1 MDGSSKVAC
10 KFFPLFNINTLG
22 GSIILSLFTLFL
34 AVFFLGCAAH
44 HTLSAER
51 ESELQL
57 GYSKWRHES
66 VRSSSSQSESGRNF
80 QPRGSSAAASSKVSQ
95 EAKTAR
101 EAKAARE
108 AETASSQKKKS
119 RSGRI
124 FSKILGIDDYSLFKK
139 GKELYNQGEYERARE
154 KFIQIKEEYPESSLA
169 ELAED
174 YLQRIEQALLGEK
187 TPSLAKGKITQ
198 QPQPPEKEKQP
209 EPKDT
214 LKKKK
219 DTLKKKAEKLLSNE
233 FYDTDIREIIR
244 NLATETGINLIADDT
259 VQGIISVQY
268 KDKPLE
274 EVLKIILSA
283 GGYTFKKIDDYYLI
297 GSADPRSPLF
307 NYLSQTEYVKPKFLK
322 AKELVKLISPSFAS
336 AIQVNEERN
345 MLTITASPEMIKRI
359 KEDIEKVDTM
369 PKQVRLEAIVV
380 ELSSEAKK
388 SLGIDWSGQ
397 SGKFSGSMQ
406 NLDLAFGYLN
416 ASVPRVADQITARI
430 HELAEKGQAT
440 LRATPHVTTMDGEEA
455 TINLG
460 LEQYI
465 SITTGPVNYSYTTV
479 QTIKAGIS
487 LNIIPFVSED
497 NTITVKIKPAE
508 VSDFVETGSGGLPL
522 INKRSVTTTVVVN
535 DQETIAIGGFLKK
548 REITKVS
555 RVPIL
560 GYIPIL
566 NLIFSRKEKLSEDAE
581 VLILITPKIVK
592 TAASAAKEPLIG

>member
-1 MDGSSKVAC
+1 MQLGSSKWQ
-10 KFFPLFNINTLG
+10 L
-22 GSIILSLFTLFL
+22 
-34 AVFFLGCAAH
+34 
-44 HTLSAER
+44 ER
-51 ESELQL
+51 I
-57 GYSKWRHES
+57 
-66 VRSSSSQSESGRNF
+66 RSSSSQSESGRNF
-80 QPRGSSAAASSKVSQ
+80 QPRGSSAAASSKVSK
-95 EAKTAR
+95 EAKTAK
-101 EAKAARE
+101 EAEAVRE
-108 AETASSQKKKS
+108 AETASSQKKKP

-124 FSKILGIDDYSLFKK
+124 FSKILGRDDYSLFKK
-139 GKELYNQGEYERARE
+139 GKKLYNQGEYEKARE

-169 ELAED
+169 ELSED
-174 YLQRIEQALLGEK
+174 YLQRIEQALFEEK
-187 TPSLAKGKITQ
+187 TPSLTKGKITRQ
-198 QPQPPEKEKQP
+198 QSPPQPPEKEKQP
-209 EPKDT
+209 EP
-214 LKKKK
+214 K

-233 FYDTDIREIIR
+233 FYDTDIKEIIR

-406 NLDLAFGYLN
+406 NLNLAFGYLDS
-416 ASVPRVADQITARI
+416 SVPRVADQITARI